1 MNKLRS
7 FMLLLLVVLPL
18 TVCAALHP
26 AEKLV
31 RETTDR
37 MLKALEREKPVLDK
51 HPERIYDLV
60 KQIVLPHFDFPAMA
74 RSVLGKYWRR
84 ASTEQRKRFVE
95 GFKQLLVRT
104 YAKSLNEYTGQK
116 VSYQPMRKSVDADEV
131 TVRAEIEQKSGFPIP
146 IEYDLRQEGDKWLV
160 VGLTIDG
167 VNLVINYRTSFST
180 EIRQSGLEATIRKL
194 EKRNREART

>member
-1 MNKLRS
+1 MKSVRLII
-7 FMLLLLVVLPL
+7 MLFFVVAPLVVL
-18 TVCAALHP
+18 AGLHP

-31 RETTDR
+31 RDTTDK

-60 KQIVLPHFDFPAMA
+60 KEIVLPHFDFPSMA

-84 ASTEQRKRFVE
+84 ASAKQRQRFVD
-95 GFKQLLVRT
+95 GFRQLIVRT

-116 VSYQPMRKSVDADEV
+116 VNYLPMRKSVDANEV

-146 IEYDLRQEGDKWLV
+146 IEYDLRLEGKRWLV
-160 VGLTIDG
+160 IGLSIDG

-180 EIRQSGLEATIRKL
+180 EIRQSGLEATIQKL

>member
-1 MNKLRS
+1 MKSVRS
-7 FMLLLLVVLPL
+7 IIMLFIMLLPLAVL
-18 TVCAALHP
+18 AGLHP

-37 MLKALEREKPVLDK
+37 MLKALEREKAVLDK

-60 KQIVLPHFDFPAMA
+60 KEIVLPHFDFASMA

-84 ASTEQRKRFVE
+84 ASAEQRQRFVD
-95 GFKQLLVRT
+95 GFRQLIVRT

-116 VSYQPMRKSVDADEV
+116 VSYLPMRKSVDANEV

-146 IEYDLRQEGDKWLV
+146 IEYDLRLEGNRWLV
-160 VGLTIDG
+160 IGLTIDG

-180 EIRQSGLEATIRKL
+180 EIRQSGLEATIQKL